1 MSRPSILMVDPSP
14 ESVELA
20 RFSLWRSK
28 LDCAFGWFEDA
39 ERAMESLFSPH
50 AVDHPDTLPCLILL
64 EPRLPRM
71 EGLDLLHMLRSQP
84 HTRALPVIM
93 FATSYDEA
101 DATRS
106 HAAGANDYLVKPV
119 DAREF
124 MELINQT
131 VAHWLPLAASRE
143 ADAPTP

>member
-1 MSRPSILMVDPSP
+1 MVDPSP

-28 LDCAFGWFEDA
+28 LECDFGWFEDA
-39 ERAMESLFSPH
+39 ERAMESIFSPQ
-50 AVDHPDTLPCLILL
+50 ALQHPDTLPCLILL

-93 FATSYDEA
+93 FATSYDET
-101 DATRS
+101 DAARS
-106 HAAGANDYLVKPV
+106 REAGANDYLVKPV

-124 MELINQT
+124 MQLVNQT
-131 VAHWLPLAASRE
+131 VQRWLPVASPQ
-143 ADAPTP
+143 D

>member
-28 LDCAFGWFEDA
+28 LECDFGWFEDA

-50 AVDHPDTLPCLILL
+50 AQHHPDTLPCLILL

-84 HTRALPVIM
+84 HTQTLPVIM
-93 FATSYDEA
+93 FATSYDET

-106 HAAGANDYLVKPV
+106 REAGANDYLVKPV

-124 MELINQT
+124 MQLINQT
-131 VAHWLPLAASRE
+131 VNYWLQHPPVTTE
-143 ADAPTP
+143 PG

>member
-28 LDCAFGWFEDA
+28 LECDFGWFEDA
-39 ERAMESLFSPH
+39 ERAMESIFSPQ
-50 AVDHPDTLPCLILL
+50 ALQHPDTLPCLILL

-84 HTRALPVIM
+84 HTRALPIIM
-93 FATSYDEA
+93 FATSYDET
-101 DATRS
+101 DAARS
-106 HAAGANDYLVKPV
+106 REAGANDYLVKPV

-124 MELINQT
+124 MQLVNQT
-131 VAHWLPLAASRE
+131 VQRWLPVASPQ
-143 ADAPTP
+143 D

>member
-28 LDCAFGWFEDA
+28 LECDFGWFEDA
-39 ERAMESLFSPH
+39 ERAMESIFSPQ
-50 AVDHPDTLPCLILL
+50 ALQHPDTLPCLILL

-84 HTRALPVIM
+84 HTQALPVIM
-93 FATSYDEA
+93 FATSYDET

-106 HAAGANDYLVKPV
+106 REAGANDYLVKPV

-124 MELINQT
+124 MLLINQT
-131 VAHWLPLAASRE
+131 VNYWLQHPPVTTE
-143 ADAPTP
+143 PG

>member
-28 LDCAFGWFEDA
+28 LECDFGWFEDA

-50 AVDHPDTLPCLILL
+50 AQQHPETLPCLILL

-84 HTRALPVIM
+84 HTHALPVIM
-93 FATSYDEA
+93 FATSHDQA

-106 HAAGANDYLVKPV
+106 REAGANDYLVKPV

-124 MELINQT
+124 MELVNQT
-131 VAHWLPLAASRE
+131 VQHWLQ
-143 ADAPTP
+143 APPAQTEPR

>member
-28 LDCAFGWFEDA
+28 LECDFGWFEDA
-39 ERAMESLFSPH
+39 ERAMESIFSPQ
-50 AVDHPDTLPCLILL
+50 ALQHPDTLPCLILL

-93 FATSYDEA
+93 FATSYDET
-101 DATRS
+101 DAARS
-106 HAAGANDYLVKPV
+106 REAGANDYLVKPV

-124 MELINQT
+124 MQLVNQT
-131 VAHWLPLAASRE
+131 VRRWLPVASPQ
-143 ADAPTP
+143 D

>member
-28 LDCAFGWFEDA
+28 LECDFGWFEDA
-39 ERAMESLFSPH
+39 ERAMESIFSPQ
-50 AVDHPDTLPCLILL
+50 ALQHPDTLPCLILL

-93 FATSYDEA
+93 FATSYDET
-101 DATRS
+101 DAARS
-106 HAAGANDYLVKPV
+106 REAGANDYLVKPV

-124 MELINQT
+124 MQLVNQT
-131 VAHWLPLAASRE
+131 VQRWLPVASPQ
-143 ADAPTP
+143 D

>member
-28 LDCAFGWFEDA
+28 LECDFGWFEDA
-39 ERAMESLFSPH
+39 ERAMESIFSPQ
-50 AVDHPDTLPCLILL
+50 ALQHPDTLPCLILL

-93 FATSYDEA
+93 FATSYDET
-101 DATRS
+101 DAARS
-106 HAAGANDYLVKPV
+106 RGAGANDYLVKPV

-124 MELINQT
+124 MQLVNQT
-131 VAHWLPLAASRE
+131 VQRWLPVASPQ
-143 ADAPTP
+143 D